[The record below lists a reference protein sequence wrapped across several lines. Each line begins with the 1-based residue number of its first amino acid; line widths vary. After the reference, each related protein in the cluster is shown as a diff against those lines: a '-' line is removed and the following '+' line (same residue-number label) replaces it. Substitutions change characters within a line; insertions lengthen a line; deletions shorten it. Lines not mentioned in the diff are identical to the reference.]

1 MTDSGVLFRRWSL
14 SKHCKF
20 CGRFFVPDPR
30 VGNRQRACTRPECQD
45 TRKRSSKRAWL
56 ERETPGGYF
65 AGRYSY
71 VKEWR
76 NKRRQAMSEVIQ
88 DEIPSSK
95 PVVKLVFWVPVTR
108 LSMIQDEITLRR
120 VIGSTFAAP
129 GVSRQMIQD
138 MIARPP

>member
-1 MTDSGVLFRRWSL
+1 M
-14 SKHCKF
+14 SKHCEF

-30 VGNRQRACTRPECQD
+30 VGDRQRACSRPECQD

-56 ERETPGGYF
+56 ERETPAGYF

-76 NKRRQAMSEVIQ
+76 KKRRQAMSKVIQ
-88 DEIPSSK
+88 DEIPPSK

-120 VIGSTFAAP
+120 VVGTTFAAS
-129 GVSRQMIQD
+129 GVTKRMIQD
-138 MIARPP
+138 TIARPP